1 VRSARGDCFRASGN
15 RLTPTHAT
23 KRGRRYRYY
32 VSASLIRGGQ
42 DRDGVRVPAPDL
54 EERVLSAV
62 AAQLRDAAWVVS
74 HIAPSAALPIRS
86 PV

>member
-1 VRSARGDCFRASGN
+1 MQARLMDQGQKPRHDGSAPEGTAPSPRCTPLGGIAFDASGN

-42 DRDGVRVPAPDL
+42 DRDGVRVPAAD
-54 EERVLSAV
+54 
-62 AAQLRDAAWVVS
+62 
-74 HIAPSAALPIRS
+74 RS
-86 PV
+86 IWC